1 MSYLTKIRN
10 RDGRIADLL
19 YRTYR
24 RIERFNIRPGLL
36 HRFLRQE
43 RNMRGMM
50 WAMLRSK
57 LYDEPIFR
65 LACTSCGESLHL
77 VGGIP
82 SVYGEMELHV
92 GEKVTLHGSTSFF
105 AAKVFAHPR
114 LTIGDRTH
122 CGSFVNV
129 SVGAGVHIGNDV
141 LIANRV
147 TLVAYDGHP
156 MDAELRRRGVPA
168 EAASSRPIFI
178 DDDVWICQGAMIMKG
193 VQVGRGSIVAA
204 DAVVVKDVPPYSVV
218 AGNPARV
225 VKTLT
230 GQARSVICVQER
242 G

>member
-10 RDGRIADLL
+10 REGRIADLI

-24 RIERFNIRPGLL
+24 GIERFNIRPGLL

-43 RNMRGMM
+43 RVMRGMLWGM
-50 WAMLRSK
+50 VKSK

-65 LACTSCGESLHL
+65 LACGSCGEGLHL

-105 AAKVFAHPR
+105 AAKVFARPR
-114 LTIGDRTH
+114 LTIGNRTH
-122 CGSFVNV
+122 CGSFFNV
-129 SVGAGVHIGNDV
+129 SVGAGVHIGDDV

-156 MDAELRRRGVPA
+156 MDAELRRRGLPA

-193 VQVGRGSIVAA
+193 VRVGRGSIVAA
-204 DAVVVKDVPPYSVV
+204 DAVVVKDVPPYSVA
-218 AGNPARV
+218 AGNPARI
-225 VKTLT
+225 VKTLK
-230 GQARSVICVQER
+230 GQARSVGGAQER

>member
-1 MSYLTKIRN
+1 MSYLTRIRN

-43 RNMRGMM
+43 RALRGML
-50 WAMLRSK
+50 WSMLKSK
-57 LYDEPIFR
+57 LYEEPIFR
-65 LACTSCGESLHL
+65 LACTECGQSLHL

-105 AAKVFAHPR
+105 AAKVFARPR
-114 LTIGDRTH
+114 LAIGDRTH
-122 CGSFVNV
+122 CGSFFNV

-156 MDAELRRRGVPA
+156 MDAELRRRGLPA
-168 EAASSRPIFI
+168 EAASSRPIYI
-178 DDDVWICQGAMIMKG
+178 EDDVWICQGAMIMKG
-193 VQVGRGSIVAA
+193 VRVGRGSIIAA
-204 DAVVVKDVPPYSVV
+204 DAVVVKDVPAYSVV
-218 AGNPARV
+218 AGNPARI
-225 VKTLT
+225 VKTLA
-230 GQARSVICVQER
+230 GQARGASSVQER

>member
-1 MSYLTKIRN
+1 MSYLTRIRN

-24 RIERFNIRPGLL
+24 RIERFNLRPGLL

-43 RNMRGMM
+43 RNMRGML
-50 WAMLRSK
+50 WSMLKSK

-65 LACTSCGESLHL
+65 LVCTHCGEGLHL

-82 SVYGEMELHV
+82 SVYGEMDLHV

-105 AAKVFAHPR
+105 AAKVFARPR

-122 CGSFVNV
+122 CGSFFNV

-156 MDAELRRRGVPA
+156 MDAEQRRRGLPA
-168 EAASSRPIFI
+168 EAASSRPISI
-178 DDDVWICQGAMIMKG
+178 DDDVWICQGAMVMKG
-193 VQVGRGSIVAA
+193 VRVGRGSIVAA

-218 AGNPARV
+218 AGNPARI

-230 GQARSVICVQER
+230 AQARGVGRLQER